1 MRDENMSITCSGS
14 SQTVMLIENRQTDAG
29 IKLQRRGS
37 VEIEIIREEVED
49 SNAGMISE

>member
-1 MRDENMSITCSGS
+1 MSMTYSGNS
-14 SQTVMLIENRQTDAG
+14 NTVMLIENRQTDDNAG
-29 IKLQRRGS
+29 SKLQRRGS